1 MAAQFNPPAFTVQVG
16 SHGAEA
22 LSVSSISGTEALSH
36 LYDFRVDFFAKD
48 GNPIATSEL
57 LEQDALLTLSIR
69 DSAPRY
75 VHGWVREV
83 ESLGMKT
90 GRRRY
95 RAHVVPR
102 LWRLTQHHRSRIFQ
116 QKSVPDILKDI
127 LDAAGVKTRLALSG
141 SYAPREYCVQYRE
154 SDFAFLSRLME
165 WEGIFYFFEH
175 TEDGHT
181 LVLGD
186 KPSAHAPLPQGLQLP
201 LRPSLG
207 KEAVEGEYLS
217 ALEVVHRLRPGAV
230 HLKDFDFE
238 KPGLDISGKAQA
250 PEGVTELELY
260 DYPAGYVAP
269 GVGKAATNVRT
280 EAASMG
286 GRTLMGQGVA
296 PRLTPGYLLEVMSPE
311 DGTFAGEYLVTEVV
325 HSGTQPDVSAGSEAI
340 QGLYRNQYQLLP
352 KAIPFRPRRLTPLPQ
367 LAGPQ
372 TATVV
377 GPAGEEIHTDEH
389 GRIKVQFHWDR
400 EGKRDE
406 KASCWVR
413 VGQPWGGPAWGDV
426 WLPRIGQ
433 EVVVRF
439 LEGDPDR
446 PLVAGAVYNGT
457 NTVPYGLPG
466 EKTKSTRKSA
476 SSLGSDGF
484 NEVRIEDATGQEE
497 VFTHA
502 QKDEDLLT
510 ENDKDQQVTGFE
522 DLLVKKDRKRT
533 VEGSQELRVGLDD
546 VGVVEQNQTLL
557 VQGNRSTRT
566 TLSHDEEVEGNQTM
580 TVGGNLTALVLQG
593 AMENVGAAKATTI
606 GGAYSVNVAL
616 AYNEATGGARALQ
629 VAGAHTEHVLGMRQ
643 ETVGK
648 DKSVDVGLD
657 WDLRTKGQLTLTVG
671 KDWEEDIGKTTS
683 LYITEAMAGLAKK
696 FELKADTF
704 SLLVGDN
711 LILKMEKSGK
721 VTFALKTLTVDGKDV
736 KIKGGKVKMEAAGS
750 LKSDSRKAK
759 ELEHFKDPDPVNVE
773 FNLKGMDGKPIKDQP
788 FELHMPDGTIK
799 KGRVDGSGKG
809 VVEKVP
815 PGDYRVVFPE
825 MSGRINK
832 GS

>member
-16 SHGAEA
+16 SHGADA

-36 LYDFRVDFFAKD
+36 LFDFRVDFFAKD

-116 QKSVPDILKDI
+116 QKSVPDILKDV

-186 KPSAHAPLPQGLQLP
+186 KPSAHAPLPQGQQLP

-207 KEAVEGEYLS
+207 KEVVEGEYLS

-250 PEGVTELELY
+250 PDGVTELELY

-296 PRLTPGYLLEVMSPE
+296 PRLTPGYLLEVQSPE

-352 KAIPFRPRRLTPLPQ
+352 KAVPFRPRRLTPLPQ

-406 KASCWVR
+406 RSSCWVR

-484 NEVRIEDATGQEE
+484 NEVRIEDAAGQEE

-533 VEGSQELRVGLDD
+533 VEGNQELRVGLDD
-546 VGVVEQNQTLL
+546 VGVVEQNQTLV

-616 AYNEATGGARALQ
+616 AYNEATGGARGLQ
-629 VAGAHTEHVLGMRQ
+629 VAAAHTEHVLGSRQ
-643 ETVGK
+643 ETVAK
-648 DKSVDVGLD
+648 DKSAQTGGD
-657 WDLRTKGQLTLTVG
+657 WGTEVAGQLTQTTG
-671 KDWEEDIGKTTS
+671 KDLSHDVGGKWLNEVKEPIS
-683 LYITEAMAGLAKK
+683 FLAKQ
-696 FELKADTF
+696 FQLKADTLSF
-704 SLLVGDN
+704 GVGSKVF
-711 LILKMEKSGK
+711 LRMEKSGK
-721 VTFALKTLTVDGKDV
+721 ITLLANALTMEGSEIKFKGSKVQMKDAGSSSSAKVTAV
-736 KIKGGKVKMEAAGS
+736 KIPKI
-750 LKSDSRKAK
+750 D
-759 ELEHFKDPDPVNVE
+759 ELQPKHVTTVQ
-773 FNLKGMDGKPIKDQP
+773 GTGADGKPLGGKK
-788 FELHMPDGTIK
+788 FEVKLPDGKRQEGQFDVNGIAVIESAQAGALTFTLTDI
-799 KGRVDGSGKG
+799 D
-809 VVEKVP
+809 E
-815 PGDYRVVFPE
+815 
-825 MSGRINK
+825 
-832 GS
+832 

>member
-1 MAAQFNPPAFTVQVG
+1 MAASINPSAFKVQVG
-16 SHGAEA
+16 AHGVDA
-22 LSVSSISGTEALSH
+22 LFVTGVSGTEALSH
-36 LYDFRVDFFAKD
+36 LFDFRVDFFARD
-48 GNPIATSEL
+48 GEPLDTTEL
-57 LEQDALLTLSIR
+57 VGKDALLTISIR
-69 DSAPRY
+69 DSAPRQ

-95 RAHVVPR
+95 RAHVVPK
-102 LWRLTQHHRSRIFQ
+102 LWRLTQQHRSRIFQ
-116 QKSVPDILKDI
+116 HKSVPEILKDV
-127 LDAAGVKTRLALSG
+127 LGEAGVKTRQALSG
-141 SYAPREYCVQYRE
+141 TYASRDYCVQYRE
-154 SDFAFLSRLME
+154 SDFAFISRLME

-175 TEDGHT
+175 SEDGHT

-186 KPSAHAPLPQGLQLP
+186 KPSAHAPLPQGARLP
-201 LRPSLG
+201 LRPHLG
-207 KEAVEGEYLS
+207 KEVVDGEYLS
-217 ALEVVHRLRPGAV
+217 SLELVHRLRPGAV
-230 HLKDFDFE
+230 HVKDFDFE
-238 KPGLDISGKAQA
+238 KPSLDISGKANA
-250 PEGVTELELY
+250 PEGVTALELY
-260 DYPAGYVAP
+260 EYPAGYVEP
-269 GVGKAATNVRT
+269 GVGKATSNVRS

-286 GRTLMGQGVA
+286 GRTLSGQGVA
-296 PRLTPGYLLEVMSPE
+296 PRLTPGFLLEVQAPE
-311 DGTFAGEYLVTEVV
+311 DGTFAGEYLVTEVT
-325 HSGTQPDVSAGSEAI
+325 HSGTQPEVTPDSEAL
-340 QGLYRNQYQLLP
+340 QGVYRNQYQLLP
-352 KAIPFRPRRLTPLPQ
+352 KAVPYRPRRLTPLPQ
-367 LAGPQ
+367 IAGPQ

-377 GPAGEEIHTDEH
+377 GPAGEEIHTDGH

-400 EGKRDE
+400 AGKRDD

-446 PLVAGAVYNGT
+446 PLVAGAVYNGA

-484 NEVRIEDATGQEE
+484 NEVRVEDATGQEE

-510 ENDKDQQVTGFE
+510 ENDKDQQVRGYE

-533 VEGSQELRVGLDD
+533 VEGNQELRVGADD
-546 VGVVEQNQTLL
+546 VSIVEKNQTLL
-557 VQGNRSTRT
+557 VQGNRSST
-566 TLSHDEEVEGNQTM
+566 TTQSHSEEVEGNQVM
-580 TVGGNLTALVLQG
+580 TVGGNLTGLVLQG

-629 VAGAHTEHVLGMRQ
+629 VGAAHTEHVLGVRQ
-643 ETVGK
+643 ETVAK
-648 DKSVDVGLD
+648 DKTVDVGGG
-657 WDLRTKGQLTLTVG
+657 WDLRTKGQLTLTIG
-671 KDWEEDIGKTTS
+671 KDWDEDIGKKTGIFVTDV
-683 LYITEAMAGLAKK
+683 MAGLSKK

-704 SLLVGDN
+704 SLIVGDN

-721 VTFALKTLTVDGKDV
+721 VTFALKTLTVDGKEV
-736 KIKGGKVKMEAAGS
+736 KIKGAKVKMEAAGS
-750 LKSDSRKAK
+750 LKSDKRKAE
-759 ELEHFKDPDPVNVE
+759 ELEHLKDPDPLNVE
-773 FNLKGMDGKPIKDQP
+773 FTLKDINGKPVKDQP
-788 FELHMPDGTIK
+788 FELHMPDGSIK
-799 KGRVDGSGKG
+799 KGNVDGSGKA

>member
-16 SHGAEA
+16 SHGADA

-36 LYDFRVDFFAKD
+36 LFDFRVDFFAKD

-116 QKSVPDILKDI
+116 QKSVPDILKDV

-186 KPSAHAPLPQGLQLP
+186 KPSAHAPLPQGQQLP

-207 KEAVEGEYLS
+207 KEVVEGEYLS

-296 PRLTPGYLLEVMSPE
+296 PRLTPGYLLEVQSPE

-340 QGLYRNQYQLLP
+340 QGLYRNQYHLLP
-352 KAIPFRPRRLTPLPQ
+352 KAVPFRPRRLTPLPQ

-406 KASCWVR
+406 RSSCWVR

-484 NEVRIEDATGQEE
+484 NEVRVEDAAGQEE

-533 VEGSQELRVGLDD
+533 VEGNQELRVGLDD

-606 GGAYSVNVAL
+606 GGVYSVNVAL
-616 AYNEATGGARALQ
+616 AYNEATGGARGLQ
-629 VAGAHTEHVLGMRQ
+629 VAAAHTEHVLGSRQ
-643 ETVGK
+643 ETVAK
-648 DKSVDVGLD
+648 DKSAQTGGD
-657 WDLRTKGQLTLTVG
+657 WGTEVAGQLTQTTG
-671 KDWEEDIGKTTS
+671 KDLSHDVGGKWLNEVKEPIS
-683 LYITEAMAGLAKK
+683 FLAKQ
-696 FELKADTF
+696 FQLKADTLSF
-704 SLLVGDN
+704 SVGSKVF
-711 LILKMEKSGK
+711 LRMEKSGK
-721 VTFALKTLTVDGKDV
+721 ITLLANALTMEGSEIKFKGSKVQMKDAGSSSNAKVTAV
-736 KIKGGKVKMEAAGS
+736 KIPKIDELQPKHVTKVQGTGA
-750 LKSDSRKAK
+750 
-759 ELEHFKDPDPVNVE
+759 
-773 FNLKGMDGKPIKDQP
+773 DGKPLGGKK
-788 FELHMPDGTIK
+788 FEVKLPDGKMQEGQFDVNGIAVIESAQAGALTFTLTDI
-799 KGRVDGSGKG
+799 D
-809 VVEKVP
+809 E
-815 PGDYRVVFPE
+815 
-825 MSGRINK
+825 
-832 GS
+832 

>member
-1 MAAQFNPPAFTVQVG
+1 MAAQSSAPAFSVQVG
-16 SHGAEA
+16 SLGADA

-36 LYDFRVDFFAKD
+36 LFDFRVDFFAKD
-48 GNPIATSEL
+48 GEPIAASEL
-57 LEQDALLTLSIR
+57 LEQDALLTFSVR
-69 DSAPRY
+69 DGAPRY
-75 VHGWVREV
+75 LHGWVREV
-83 ESLGMKT
+83 ESLGVKT

-116 QKSVPDILKDI
+116 QKSVPDILKAV
-127 LDAAGVKTRLALSG
+127 LDEAGVKTRLSLSG
-141 SYAPREYCVQYRE
+141 SYAARDYCVQYRE

-175 TEDGHT
+175 AEDGHT

-186 KPSAHAPLPQGLQLP
+186 KPSTHAPLPQGQQLP
-201 LRPSLG
+201 LHATRG
-207 KEAVEGEYLS
+207 KAVVEGEYLS
-217 ALEVVHRLRPGAV
+217 AVEVVHRLRPGAV

-269 GVGKAATNVRT
+269 GVGKAASSVRT
-280 EAASMG
+280 EAANMG
-286 GRTLMGQGVA
+286 GRTLSGQGVA

-311 DGTFAGEYLVTEVV
+311 DGTFAGEYLVTEVM
-325 HSGTQPDVSAGSEAI
+325 HWASQPDVSAGSEGL
-340 QGLYRNQYQLLP
+340 QGMYRNQFQLLP
-352 KAIPFRPRRLTPLPQ
+352 KAVPFRPRRLTPVPQ

-484 NEVRIEDATGQEE
+484 NEVRVEDAAGQEE

-533 VEGSQELRVGLDD
+533 VEGNQALRVSLDD
-546 VGVVEQNQTLL
+546 VSVVEQNQTLL
-557 VQGNRSTRT
+557 VQGNRSTQT
-566 TLSHDEEVEGNQTM
+566 TQSHSEEVEGNQTM

-616 AYNEATGGARALQ
+616 AYNEATGGARAIQ
-629 VAGAHTEHVLGMRQ
+629 VGALHNELVLGNRQ
-643 ETVGK
+643 EMVGK
-648 DKSVDVGLD
+648 DKTAKSGGDWGTMVKGQVMQTTGKDLKHDVGAKWLNEV
-657 WDLRTKGQLTLTVG
+657 K
-671 KDWEEDIGKTTS
+671 EP
-683 LYITEAMAGLAKK
+683 ITFLAKK
-696 FELKADTF
+696 FELKADTLSF
-704 SLLVGDN
+704 AVGSKVF
-711 LILKMEKSGK
+711 LRMEKSGK
-721 VTFALKTLTVDGKDV
+721 VALLANALTLDGSDIKFKGAKVQMKEAGSSVSAKKTEV
-736 KIKGGKVKMEAAGS
+736 KIPKIDDLQPKHVTKVQSKGA
-750 LKSDSRKAK
+750 
-759 ELEHFKDPDPVNVE
+759 
-773 FNLKGMDGKPIKDQP
+773 DGKPLSGKK
-788 FELHMPDGTIK
+788 FEVKLPDGKTQQGQFDAHGNAVIESSQA
-799 KGRVDGSGKG
+799 GAMTLTLTDVD
-809 VVEKVP
+809 E
-815 PGDYRVVFPE
+815 
-825 MSGRINK
+825 
-832 GS
+832 

>member
-1 MAAQFNPPAFTVQVG
+1 MSRASSPAFSVQM
-16 SHGAEA
+16 GAYGPEA
-22 LSVSSISGTEALSH
+22 LSVSGVSGTEGISR
-36 LYDFRVDFFAKD
+36 LYDFRVDFFTRD
-48 GNPIATSEL
+48 GEPLAVADL
-57 LEQDALLTLSIR
+57 VGKDALVTLSVR
-69 DSAPRY
+69 EGRPRY
-75 VHGWVREV
+75 VHGQVREV

-95 RAHVVPR
+95 RAHVVPK
-102 LWRLTQHHRSRIFQ
+102 LWRLSQVHKSRIFQ
-116 QKSVPDILKDI
+116 GRSVPDILKAV
-127 LDAAGVKTRLALSG
+127 LGEGGVEARLALS
-141 SYAPREYCVQYRE
+141 STYAAREYCVQYRE

-175 TEDGHT
+175 TDAGHT

-186 KPSAHAPLPQGLQLP
+186 KPSAHAPLPQGQTLA

-207 KEAVEGEYLS
+207 KETVEKEFIS

-238 KPGLDISGKAQA
+238 KPALDISGKGKA
-250 PEGVTELELY
+250 PEGVGALEIY

-269 GVGKAATNVRT
+269 EVGKAAASVRV
-280 EAASMG
+280 EAVGVG
-286 GRTLMGQGVA
+286 GRTLSGEAVA
-296 PRLTPGYLLEVMSPE
+296 PRLTAGYVLEVESPE
-311 DGTFAGEYLVTEVV
+311 DGTFAGEYVITEVV
-325 HSGTQPDVSAGSEAI
+325 HSGVQPDVSSGSEAL
-340 QGLYRNQYQLLP
+340 QGLYRNQFHLLP
-352 KAIPFRPRRLTPLPQ
+352 KAVPFRPRRLTPLPQ
-367 LAGPQ
+367 IADPQ
-372 TATVV
+372 TALLV
-377 GPAGEEIHTDEH
+377 GPAGEEIHTDAH

-400 EGKRDE
+400 EGKSNE
-406 KASCWVR
+406 KSSCWVR
-413 VGQPWGGPAWGDV
+413 VGQPWSGLAWGDV

-433 EVVVRF
+433 EVIVRF

-457 NTVPYGLPG
+457 NAVPYPLPD

-484 NEVRIEDATGQEE
+484 NEVRIEDAAGKEE

-510 ENDKDQQVTGFE
+510 ENDKDQQVRGFE
-522 DLLVKKDRKRT
+522 ALLVKKDRKRT
-533 VEGSQELRVGLDD
+533 VEGNQELRVGGDD
-546 VGVVEQNQTLL
+546 VGVVEGNQTLR
-557 VQGNRSTRT
+557 VQKNRDTRT
-566 TLSHDEEVEGNQTM
+566 KGSHDEAVEGNQGM
-580 TVGGNLTALVLQG
+580 TVAKNVTVLVTQG
-593 AMENVGAAKATTI
+593 AMENVAAAKATTI

-616 AYNEATGGARALQ
+616 AYNEATGGVRMVQ
-629 VAGAHTEHVLGMRQ
+629 IAGAHTEHVLGSRQ
-643 ETVGK
+643 ETVAK
-648 DKSVDVGLD
+648 DKKVKVGDGWDV
-657 WDLRTKGQLTLTVG
+657 RTKGQLTLTVG
-671 KDWEEDIGKTTS
+671 KDWTENVGKKSS
-683 LYITEAMAGLAKK
+683 LWVKEPMNGLAQK

-704 SLLVGDN
+704 SLLVGGN

-736 KIKGGKVKMEAAGS
+736 KIKGGKVKMEAAGA
-750 LKSDSRKAK
+750 LKSDSREAE
-759 ELEHFKDPDPVNVE
+759 ELEHFKDPEPLKVE
-773 FNLKGMDGKPIKDQP
+773 FTLADTDGKPIKDQP

-825 MSGRINK
+825 MTGRVNK
-832 GS
+832 GA